1 MNHIWGEERECD
13 KVVWGF
19 RKWTIIGEM
28 EWVSYWEKTSQLP
41 IYRLKPE
48 GIKKWYNN
56 VEWHC
61 NDVTLRE
68 IFMTSRS
75 VTCYKVM
82 WYETWLKDLSCAVDL
97 LNETIRFL
105 DNFDLDVKSILVTSD
120 VCRFRRFS
128 DKIGISTN
136 FTYLFW
142 QFSYGVSIVEHLHR

>member
-19 RKWTIIGEM
+19 RKWTIIGQV
-28 EWVSYWEKTSQLP
+28 EWVSYWEKLLNCRYIDWSLKESKDDAITSS
-41 IYRLKPE
+41 
-48 GIKKWYNN
+48 GI
-56 VEWHC
+56 V
-61 NDVTLRE
+61 
-68 IFMTSRS
+68 MTSRYVKFLWRHVAWHFIKS
-75 VTCYKVM
+75 CDD
-82 WYETWLKDLSCAVDL
+82 ETWLKDLPCAVDL

-105 DNFDLDVKSILVTSD
+105 DNFDLDVKNVLVTSD

-142 QFSYGVSIVEHLHR
+142 QFSYGVSIVEHLHK